1 MKKWGYMLVD
11 FRNRIVKSINGE
23 EVDDYQP
30 ARYGV
35 IFNSF
40 KPAQGTYITDFLD
53 EVGQEGWEAISVIFG
68 GGLTSIDSI
77 LFKHELEE
85 EKKGD

>member
-1 MKKWGYMLVD
+1 MKKWKYLLVD
-11 FRNRIVKSINGE
+11 FTNRTVHRINGR

-30 ARYGV
+30 PRYGV

-40 KPAQGTYITDFLD
+40 KPAQGTYITDFLNQA
-53 EVGQEGWEAISVIFG
+53 GREGWEAISVIFG

-77 LFKHELEE
+77 LFKRELEE
-85 EKKGD
+85 EKKGE